1 MTIINFTIIQKKV
14 LPKCYDS
21 RIIFSPF
28 HREFGCILFCHF
40 TDLIH
45 LTFLTFIPPSFSA
58 SGRWGDIFMGK
69 QTTESE
75 KGCWEVVKH
84 RELLET
90 KKEKKKKNIHG
101 SGFNNTK
108 NNIKTDRQTDIQK
121 LGISK
126 MFNYFYFL
134 FFNGD
139 FYAQSNC
146 NF

>member
-1 MTIINFTIIQKKV
+1 
-14 LPKCYDS
+14 
-21 RIIFSPF
+21 
-28 HREFGCILFCHF
+28 
-40 TDLIH
+40 
-45 LTFLTFIPPSFSA
+45 
-58 SGRWGDIFMGK
+58 MGK
-69 QTTESE
+69 QATESE
-75 KGCWEVVKH
+75 KGWWEVVKH
-84 RELLET
+84 RELLGN
-90 KKEKKKKNIHG
+90 KKNIHG